1 MIDILLST
9 YNGEKYLTQ
18 LLDSILNQDYK
29 EWRLIIRDDASCDS
43 TKKIIDI
50 YQRQHPNNIIIIPN
64 NTNTNIGVI
73 KSFELLLSQ
82 SSSKYIMFCDQDD
95 IWLPNKISESIK
107 TIKYIEQK
115 QTQQTPILV
124 HSDLTIIDN
133 NNNIINNSFWKY
145 AGIKPEILNNN
156 IKFLAFC
163 NSVTGCTMLMNDLC
177 KNKILPFPNGIVMH
191 DAWIAIKICKHGKL
205 IHINKPLTLYRLH
218 DNNTLGI
225 NQYKFNIISRIKNIK
240 QIYNKTIDVY
250 KNYHFVFNSKMDF
263 WIHKIKYLIKHN
275 SK

>member
-50 YQRQHPNNIIIIPN
+50 YQRLHPNNIIIIPN

-124 HSDLTIIDN
+124 HSDLQHQI
-133 NNNIINNSFWKY
+133 
-145 AGIKPEILNNN
+145 PC
-156 IKFLAFC
+156 FL
-163 NSVTGCTMLMNDLC
+163 
-177 KNKILPFPNGIVMH
+177 
-191 DAWIAIKICKHGKL
+191 
-205 IHINKPLTLYRLH
+205 
-218 DNNTLGI
+218 
-225 NQYKFNIISRIKNIK
+225 Q
-240 QIYNKTIDVY
+240 
-250 KNYHFVFNSKMDF
+250 
-263 WIHKIKYLIKHN
+263 
-275 SK
+275 